1 MIISPYHWSRYFHFY
16 TLSETKCNNFLLH
29 ALLVMLSVEKYR
41 GENLKRVCKLRHV
54 VFVSFCVLLS
64 CFGIGTVGLY
74 LPLMSTSFVALFI
87 CEFVLTHPPR
97 EQNGRQFGR
106 RFFQSHLYEWK
117 CIYFDYLFQ
126 MVQLTI
132 RQHWFRWWLGTE
144 QTISHY
150 LNQWWPSSST
160 RICVTMGGETT
171 SVFCIIP
178 IQI

>member
-87 CEFVLTHPPR
+87 CEFVLTHPPPPPPPP
-97 EQNGRQFGR
+97 
-106 RFFQSHLYEWK
+106 WTK
-117 CIYFDYLFQ
+117 WPP
-126 MVQLTI
+126 V
-132 RQHWFRWWLGTE
+132 W
-144 QTISHY
+144 QTIFSIAFIWMKMY
-150 LNQWWPSSST
+150 IFRLFVPNGPTDNKTALVQVMAWYRT
-160 RICVTMGGETT
+160 GD
-171 SVFCIIP
+171 
-178 IQI
+178 